1 VYFPRL
7 IVPTATVVV
16 AFVDFLITFAML
28 VVLTAWYRFLPG
40 WRMLALPGFV
50 MLAFVAKHGPA
61 LWITALNV
69 KYRDFRYVIPFIVQ
83 FGLYVL
89 PVGFS
94 SIVVPEE
101 WRLLYSMNPMV
112 GAIDGVRWCVLGGQ
126 SQLYLPGLAVS
137 VLVAGFFLWFGVQRF
152 RNTEKSFADLI

>member
-1 VYFPRL
+1 
-7 IVPTATVVV
+7 
-16 AFVDFLITFAML
+16 
-28 VVLTAWYRFLPG
+28 
-40 WRMLALPGFV
+40 MLALPGFV
-50 MLAFVAKHGPA
+50 ILAFVPGMGPA

-69 KYRDFRYVIPFIVQ
+69 NYRDFRYVIPFIVQ

-94 SIVVPEE
+94 SIGVPEE

-112 GAIDGVRWCVLGGQ
+112 GVIDGVRWCVLGGQ
-126 SQLYLPGLAVS
+126 SRLYSPGLAVS

-152 RNTEKSFADLI
+152 RNTQKSFADLI